1 MTAVAQLKLVSSPHG
16 TMLGFVAYNP
26 DDEARMAI
34 AVCLRAALRRKA

>member
-26 DDEARMAI
+26 DNEARMAL
-34 AVCLRAALRRKA
+34 AVCLRAALRGKS